1 MVDETEKKEE
11 QQEKPQEQQEQPKTN
26 ILEET
31 KKAIEDLKKEREEI
45 SKIKDEL
52 QQLRSDQLLSGTA
65 GGRVEPEPVK
75 EESALEYAKKVM
87 SGGLNER
94 AETTD

>member
-1 MVDETEKKEE
+1 MTEETPTKPE
-11 QQEKPQEQQEQPKTN
+11 QKPLS

-31 KKAIEDLKKEREEI
+31 KAAIEELKKEREEM

-65 GGRVEPEPVK
+65 GIRKEPEPPK
-75 EESALEYAKKVM
+75 PLTPKEYAKQLSKGVVPKD
-87 SGGLNER
+87 N
-94 AETTD
+94 